1 MPTTLDDRLE
11 ALSHVDYAAP
21 LDGLEGAVFSRMK
34 REKMRTSVAAAGVQ
48 CCLVAAALALGLVVG
63 LGSGA
68 KPSVYGS
75 EMRVLSDASMLTP
88 SMRLGGV

>member
-11 ALSHVDYAAP
+11 ALSRADYAAP
-21 LDGLEGAVFSRMK
+21 LDGLEGAIFGRLERQRMQ
-34 REKMRTSVAAAGVQ
+34 TGVASAGVQ
-48 CCLVAAALALGLVVG
+48 MGLVAAALALGLAVG

-68 KPSVYGS
+68 PPSVYGS
-75 EMRVLSDASMLTP
+75 ELRVLSDASMLTP